1 MVVLA
6 VTWVAHEGQEQ
17 AMIQA
22 FERLGAASRQ
32 EPGCRMY
39 VVHRHRED
47 HRTLV
52 VYEQYDDDAALQAHR
67 DSAHF
72 QEIVKEE
79 LHNLG
84 RRVDAFLMEPVA

>member
-17 AMIQA
+17 QMIEA

-39 VVHRHRED
+39 LVHRHRED
-47 HRTLV
+47 KRTFF
-52 VYEQYDDDAALQAHR
+52 VYEQYDDDHALQAHR
-67 DSAHF
+67 DAPHF
-72 QEIVKEE
+72 QQIVKEE

-84 RRVDAFLMEPVA
+84 RRTDAFLMEPVA